1 MGVNNLTVNGIDFR
15 TTYGVYIDGSLSFN
29 KPKKNVETF
38 SIPGRSG
45 DLVIDYGTFQN
56 LVVTYPCVLPENFDI
71 VFKYLVNDLAKMNGY
86 VKIQCTNDPQHY
98 REGVPIIPQT
108 PTVKRIDKDGYFD
121 LSFNCKPFRM
131 LNSGDQNI
139 AQAGSPIEVSNPTG
153 FDAEPLLRFRGYGE
167 ISFVNY
173 YGTSYEIF
181 VDQHP
186 DGYITIDC
194 DRMLVASNSFGLN
207 NPQQYVNIVGS
218 QYPKL
223 LRGTTTITYDNTF
236 SEMFIYPRWR
246 EL

>member
-1 MGVNNLTVNGIDFR
+1 MGINTLRVNGIDL
-15 TTYGVYIDGSLSFN
+15 TNTYGMYVDGSLSLN
-29 KPKKNVETF
+29 KPSKRVDTI
-38 SIPGRSG
+38 SVPGRSG
-45 DLVIDYGTFQN
+45 DLVIDYGTFEN
-56 LVVTYPCVLPENFDI
+56 LVITYPCMIREYFDYLFNF
-71 VFKYLVNDLAKMNGY
+71 LVNDLAKMRGY
-86 VKIQCTNDPQHY
+86 VKIECSNDTQHY

-108 PTVKRIDKDGYFD
+108 PTVKRIGNEGYFD

-139 AQAGSPIEVSNPTG
+139 VQSGSPITANNPTG

-194 DRMLVASNSFGLN
+194 DRMLVASNSIGLN
-207 NPQQYVNIVGS
+207 NPQQYVNVVGS